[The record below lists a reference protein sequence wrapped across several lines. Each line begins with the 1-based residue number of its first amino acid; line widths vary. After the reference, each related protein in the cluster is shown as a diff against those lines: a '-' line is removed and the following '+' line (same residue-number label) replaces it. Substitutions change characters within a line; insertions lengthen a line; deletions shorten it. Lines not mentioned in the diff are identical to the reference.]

1 MCRIPPPEKNKWV
14 PIRVHSRYWLI
25 LNLQCESPLFL
36 KSIGNSR
43 PRMLKSFIIILN
55 HSYQIWGASTHPP
68 HSTTFIRWDQL
79 VSSLTT
85 DAISVQCD
93 GVNAMAFCH
102 LQRQPLLSSSFI
114 QIIKDELPRAAFG
127 FGWFWN
133 VSELHISSSTFA
145 ARYGYR
151 QSFQQ
156 KSKSCLTGS
165 VDRCLGELSQGARLS
180 IELQSQALKRRDWTP

>member
-1 MCRIPPPEKNKWV
+1 MCRIPPPEKTNEFRFVFTHAIGSSSIFNVNHLSFWS
-14 PIRVHSRYWLI
+14 HSETRALGC
-25 LNLQCESPLFL
+25 LNHL
-36 KSIGNSR
+36 KSLLSDLGCQ
-43 PRMLKSFIIILN
+43 
-55 HSYQIWGASTHPP
+55 HT
-68 HSTTFIRWDQL
+68 STTFIRWDQL

-133 VSELHISSSTFA
+133 VSELQISSSTFV

-180 IELQSQALKRRDWTP
+180 IELESQALKRRDWTP

>member
-1 MCRIPPPEKNKWV
+1 MCRIPPPEKTNEFRFVFTHAIGSSSIFNVNHLSFWS
-14 PIRVHSRYWLI
+14 HSETRALGC
-25 LNLQCESPLFL
+25 LNHL
-36 KSIGNSR
+36 KS
-43 PRMLKSFIIILN
+43 LL
-55 HSYQIWGASTHPP
+55 SYLGCQHT
-68 HSTTFIRWDQL
+68 STTFIRWDQL

-133 VSELHISSSTFA
+133 VSELQISSSTFV

-156 KSKSCLTGS
+156 KSKSCVT

-180 IELQSQALKRRDWTP
+180 FELESQALKRRDWTP